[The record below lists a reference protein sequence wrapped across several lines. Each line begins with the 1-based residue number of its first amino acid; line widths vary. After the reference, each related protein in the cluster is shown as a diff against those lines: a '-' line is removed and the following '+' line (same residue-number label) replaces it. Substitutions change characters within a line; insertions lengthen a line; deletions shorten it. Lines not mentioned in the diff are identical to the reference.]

1 MHDDRELTCV
11 DCGAS
16 FVFTAGEQQFYEERG
31 FNSPPRRCKEC
42 RKQRKAGGGAPGGGG
57 GGGDRHG
64 SRGGGG
70 GGGGNRP
77 SFTAVCSACGA
88 ETTVP
93 FEPDPSRAIFCRPC
107 YQQRKK

>member
-1 MHDDRELTCV
+1 MHEDRQVTCC
-11 DCGAS
+11 DCGAT

-42 RKQRKAGGGAPGGGG
+42 RKSRKAQGGG
-57 GGGDRHG
+57 GGGDRP

-70 GGGGNRP
+70 GAGGANRP
-77 SFTAVCSACGA
+77 SFATKCSSCGA

-107 YQQRKK
+107 F